1 MTEFV
6 MKEYLRQAG
15 LEQAV
20 YVESAAMHRDELGND
35 IHWGTE
41 EVLDRHHIPHAPR
54 AARLTTKA
62 DYDTFDYIIGMDR
75 YNMRD
80 MLRLFN
86 NDPNHKCSLLMDWV
100 GTSRDVADPW
110 YTGDFDT
117 TYADVDAGCLA
128 LLEHLK
134 RSYKQ

>member
-1 MTEFV
+1 MAEFV

-15 LEQAV
+15 LEQTV

-41 EVLDRHHIPHAPR
+41 EILDRHHIAHTPR

-86 NDPNHKCSLLMDWV
+86 NDPKHKCSLLMDWV